1 MTELER
7 LTSQWGDWWIWCAF
21 EPRLKILIA
30 FMVGKRDLDSAR
42 RLIEKVK
49 KRSDGFIPF
58 FTSDELPHYENAL
71 KMVYGTTEVPSCSG
85 RGRPPMFPVILTDPS
100 LDYAQVVKTRRKGK
114 VVKVETKVVLGNP
127 ERIEER
133 LKASP
138 VSNKIN
144 TSFVERNNS
153 TLRQDCRRLTRK
165 TYGFSKRVD
174 MLEGHINIIS
184 AIYHFCR
191 YHYGLKEPLPFQTQ
205 RRKWYYRTPA
215 MVAGITDHRWK
226 IMELLRYPMIS
237 N

>member
-1 MTELER
+1 MKDSFLSGVTGGYGVPLNPGFKV
-7 LTSQWGDWWIWCAF
+7 LVAF
-21 EPRLKILIA
+21 V
-30 FMVGKRDLDSAR
+30 VGKRDLESAR
-42 RLIEKVK
+42 RLIEEVK
-49 KRSDGFIPF
+49 KRSDGFIPL
-58 FTSDELPHYENAL
+58 FTSDELPHYEDAL
-71 KMVYGTTEVPSCSG
+71 KIVYGTMEVPPYSG
-85 RGRPPMFPVILTDPS
+85 RGRPPKHPVIIPDPS
-100 LDYAQVVKTRRKGK
+100 LDYAQVVKTRRKGR

-144 TSFVERNNS
+144 ISLVERNNS

-184 AIYHFCR
+184 AIYHLCR
-191 YHYGLKEPLPFQTQ
+191 YHHGLKEPLPVQTQ
-205 RRKWYYRTPA
+205 RRKWYHRTPA
-215 MVAGITDHRWK
+215 MAARITDHKWK
-226 IMELLRYPMIS
+226 IMELLRYPMIG